1 MLIVGIKVMIFVQN
15 FDIRIVFDAAGG
27 HITRALNID
36 NDGLAGCVAEELC
49 RNTLDVED
57 NFGNVFFYAG
67 DSGNFVNNTGNADAG
82 RRNTGKRA

>member
-1 MLIVGIKVMIFVQN
+1 MILVQN

-27 HITRALNID
+27 HITRTLNVD

-49 RNTLDVED
+49 RNTLDIED

-82 RRNTGKRA
+82 RRNAGKRA